1 MDGHM
6 LGKMLSPA
14 KSLST
19 SGARVSA
26 LIGVSSPVSCKLGG
40 GGEPPGAVGEV
51 AGERFLSSVEHHVL
65 LQPGWLVKLFE
76 ADVTLEGRSVG
87 VAADVGVQR
96 GLGVVSFLAVWQRA
110 GQRGWYLL
118 SVFFPHMKL

>member
-1 MDGHM
+1 M

-26 LIGVSSPVSCKLGG
+26 LIGVSSPMPCKLGG
-40 GGEPPGAVGEV
+40 GGESPGAVGEV
-51 AGERFLSSVEHHVL
+51 ARERFLSSMEHHVL

-76 ADVTLEGRSVG
+76 AYVTLEGGSVG
-87 VAADVGVQR
+87 VTPNVGIQC

-110 GQRGWYLL
+110 GQRGCHLI